1 MKFLEECTKAFT
13 SKSLDVECSDVRAGS
28 ILVTVRG
35 SVADLAAAVK
45 DVRDNGLELPSFDAL
60 TAMPGMCVPHRG
72 ELLSFTEHTFMLARY
87 PNHLPCTRREYTH
100 RHEYTTP
107 AAASASTA
115 WCLLAR
121 RYQ

>member
-1 MKFLEECTKAFT
+1 M
-13 SKSLDVECSDVRAGS
+13 RAGS
-28 ILVTVRG
+28 IIVTVRG
-35 SVADLAAAVK
+35 SVPDLAAAVK

-60 TAMPGMCVPHRG
+60 TAMPGMCVYRIG
-72 ELLSFTEHTFMLARY
+72 LSFTEHTFMLARY